1 MENGKLLKGAVCCT
15 YSTSQSRIRPSA
27 RDKDRNVL
35 LQNLFCQ
42 SAAQVLGIVQ
52 IHICKGTWQG
62 TSGGF
67 VLMALTSTR
76 CAWEPDLS
84 GQRCEPTQLPETCK
98 KGGRNMQLRMGW
110 GEWNHGRGYNSSG
123 ATAPKPESSVE
134 QRATFFSPP

>member
-1 MENGKLLKGAVCCT
+1 MENGKLLKGAVRCT

-35 LQNLFCQ
+35 LQNLFCH

-67 VLMALTSTR
+67 VLMALTSTH
-76 CAWEPDLS
+76 CAWEPDLVS
-84 GQRCEPTQLPETCK
+84 AVNQLGCQKHARREAETC
-98 KGGRNMQLRMGW
+98 
-110 GEWNHGRGYNSSG
+110 S
-123 ATAPKPESSVE
+123 
-134 QRATFFSPP
+134 